1 MWENVLINLLKCRDI
16 LLILLCIK
24 SKNVSDLK
32 TDIIKSRINV
42 TLIVGVLLYR
52 TYFMTWLKK
61 KKKKKKKKE
70 KKKQLKQINDF
81 MQ

>member
-1 MWENVLINLLKCRDI
+1 MFRFKNRHNKITHKRNINSC
-16 LLILLCIK
+16 
-24 SKNVSDLK
+24 
-32 TDIIKSRINV
+32 
-42 TLIVGVLLYR
+42 VLLYR

-61 KKKKKKKKE
+61 KKKKKEKKE

>member
-16 LLILLCIK
+16 LLILGCIK

-42 TLIVGVLLYR
+42 TLIVGVLLYLL
-52 TYFMTWLKK
+52 YDMAQ
-61 KKKKKKKKE
+61 KKKKKKE
-70 KKKQLKQINDF
+70 KRNN
-81 MQ
+81 